1 MAKKDM
7 KALGEK
13 TQFKSGTEAA
23 EKGRKGGIASGETR
37 RKKKTMK
44 ESLETLLAMGVD
56 TGKIISVEDLEA
68 FPELAGK
75 NISVNDAIMVK
86 MVQKAL
92 KGDLRAA
99 EFVRDSIGQKPD
111 TAMKLGLDIPVIF
124 AGEDELKD

>member
-1 MAKKDM
+1 MAKQDM

-13 TQFKSGTEAA
+13 TQFQSGTEAA

-86 MVQKAL
+86 MIQKAL

-124 AGEDELKD
+124 AGEDELED